1 MSFEAHLILTVELT
15 ERQAMA
21 LAQFV
26 KRVGWTEFRANAI
39 DNDEAYLIREAV
51 DAVQRELRVQ
61 GYSPR

>member
-1 MSFEAHLILTVELT
+1 MSFEAHLMLTVELT

-21 LAQFV
+21 LPQFV

-39 DNDEAYLIREAV
+39 DKDEAYLIREAV

>member
-1 MSFEAHLILTVELT
+1 MLTVELT

>member
-1 MSFEAHLILTVELT
+1 MSSEAHLVLTVELT

-26 KRVGWTEFRANAI
+26 KRVGWTEFRGNAI

>member
-1 MSFEAHLILTVELT
+1 MSSRVHFVLTVELT

-26 KRVGWTEFRANAI
+26 KRVGWTQFRTNAI
-39 DNDEAYLIREAV
+39 DDDEAYLIREAI

>member
-1 MSFEAHLILTVELT
+1 MSFEAHLMLTVELT